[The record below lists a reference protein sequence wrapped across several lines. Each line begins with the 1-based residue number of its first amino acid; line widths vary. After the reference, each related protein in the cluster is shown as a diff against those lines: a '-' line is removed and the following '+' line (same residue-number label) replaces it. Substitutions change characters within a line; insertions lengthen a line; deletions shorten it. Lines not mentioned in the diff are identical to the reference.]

1 MSDDLVERV
10 AKAMCGCEGICFTS
24 CGTEP
29 CQMAEENYAK
39 AARAAI
45 AVALEDAAK
54 VCDEAEKRER
64 QAAKEPCDMEELAAF
79 QRGAFMSRINA
90 AAIRS
95 LIGKQGSGE

>member
-1 MSDDLVERV
+1 MTTDDLVERV

-45 AVALEDAAK
+45 AVCVEEAADA
-54 VCDEAEKRER
+54 VGEVGDHAEV
-64 QAAKEPCDMEELAAF
+64 
-79 QRGAFMSRINA
+79 GAYINA
-90 AAIRS
+90 IRAM
-95 LIGKQGSGE
+95 IKRNKV